1 MGFFSL
7 LNPKVL
13 IALAIVALIGFGW
26 YKWEHAQTQIEE
38 AQNALQAE
46 RKNVETLRANE
57 IVIRQVNEGNQQVI
71 DQLQLE
77 KQEAAKAI
85 SDLKANV
92 TITNKQL
99 DATKRKLAT
108 ITTPAVPL
116 SPYLI
121 EAVEAIQAIRGIQ
134 APASAPADAASAPTS
149 PASAPKQIKK
159 VNL

>member
-1 MGFFSL
+1 MGFLSF
-7 LNPKVL
+7 LNPKWI
-13 IALAIVALIGFGW
+13 IALIIVALIGFGW

-38 AQNALQAE
+38 AQLALLAE
-46 RKNVETLRANE
+46 KKNVETLRANE
-57 IVIRQVNEGNQQVI
+57 IVIRQVNEGNQKVI
-71 DQLQLE
+71 DQLQIE
-77 KQEAAKAI
+77 KQDAAKAI

-92 TITNKQL
+92 TVTNRQL

-116 SPYLI
+116 TPYLV
-121 EAVEAIQAIRGIQ
+121 EAVEAIQAIRGVQ
-134 APASAPADAASAPTS
+134 APAPAAPASAPAA